1 MMYYRRKILLAL
13 IESFGGKMHPISLQ
27 KALFLF
33 TREQEQDERAYDF
46 VPYKYGCFSFNV
58 NHDISVLAKD
68 GYLVNTDKEITL
80 AKPGHYAAQL
90 DLFDLSRMQNI
101 YEQYKDYT
109 DDDFIDYTYKKF
121 PYYAINSEIAH
132 KHLDEEQMAVVKQK
146 DHRKTNTKHTLF
158 TIGYEGHSLEEYLN
172 ILLIYGVKTLCDVRK
187 NAYSQKY
194 GFSKA
199 QLQPACDGVGI
210 KYVHIPELGIESSQ
224 RQELNTQAD
233 YDILFDNYRKT
244 VLARNDNQ
252 LDRIVDMIKTDERVA
267 LTCYEKNVEQCHRT
281 QVARKIMSKP
291 GIFFD
296 FKEL

>member
-1 MMYYRRKILLAL
+1 M
-13 IESFGGKMHPISLQ
+13 
-27 KALFLF
+27 
-33 TREQEQDERAYDF
+33 
-46 VPYKYGCFSFNV
+46 
-58 NHDISVLAKD
+58 
-68 GYLVNTDKEITL
+68 
-80 AKPGHYAAQL
+80 
-90 DLFDLSRMQNI
+90 
-101 YEQYKDYT
+101 
-109 DDDFIDYTYKKF
+109 
-121 PYYAINSEIAH
+121 
-132 KHLDEEQMAVVKQK
+132 
-146 DHRKTNTKHTLF
+146 
-158 TIGYEGHSLEEYLN
+158 
-172 ILLIYGVKTLCDVRK
+172 IYGVKTLCDVRK